1 MCNLGSSLSEDGYN
15 VISTNLGTNMNF
27 YLEEERKSQQNLR
40 QNIWKILKTLQNL

>member
-1 MCNLGSSLSEDGYN
+1 MCNLGSSLSENGY
-15 VISTNLGTNMNF
+15 VIRTELGTNMNF